1 MGRTRTPKA
10 KPTHRPKS
18 KPTAK
23 ASARRSARSATTRAL
38 TPTRPAFDFSS
49 EPPPPILAHIQNAQ
63 RYYSDDAYRAAYVHE
78 KFSPKQIAEALR
90 RTRGTLAAAAR
101 LLRTTPNTLRRYLTL
116 YPELKQ
122 VADDEIELALDVCE
136 QGLIHDAV
144 HGDPDARRFFLLTR
158 GRARGYIIRRE
169 VTGANGAPIHP
180 GDTQN
185 NVIIVGGD
193 KAEYLEGLKRMRDAA
208 RVSMRVTPVSA
219 AVLPPD
225 SHGNGDGE

>member
-1 MGRTRTPKA
+1 MSRTRTPKT
-10 KPTHRPKS
+10 KPTPRSTS
-18 KPTAK
+18 KPTAR

-38 TPTRPAFDFSS
+38 TRAGVAPV
-49 EPPPPILAHIQNAQ
+49 EQPPPILAHIQNAQ
-63 RYYSDDAYRAAYVHE
+63 RYYSDASYRAAYVHE

-101 LLRTTPNTLRRYLTL
+101 MLRTTPNTLRRYLAL
-116 YPELKQ
+116 YPDLKQ

-193 KAEYLEGLKRMRDAA
+193 KAEYLEGLRQMREAA
-208 RVSMRVTPVSA
+208 RVSLRVPPVPS
-219 AVLPPD
+219 PE
-225 SHGNGDGE
+225 SHGNGDGG